1 MLDSA
6 VPSGPIPEP
15 PPERVEGTSRATLA
29 VEGMTCAA
37 CVGRVERALAAV
49 PGVETATVNLA
60 TERATVRF
68 DAGEASPLDLA
79 AAVRRAGYDV
89 RTETVSFGVGGIT
102 CAACVGRVERA
113 LAAVPG
119 VEEATVNLATERATV
134 RLPAGAVDAAALRAA
149 VERAGYEVV
158 EAEAG
163 TPPEDAE
170 RAAREAATRALG
182 RRTLGAAV
190 LTAPLFA
197 LEMIPML
204 VPGGMDLVHALV
216 PMDVARWLG
225 FALATA
231 VMAGPGRRFYAAGWA
246 AARDRSPDMNTLVA
260 LGTLAAWSYSAVAVL
275 APGWLP
281 DGTRHVYFEAAAVI
295 VTLVLAGKWIEA
307 RAKGR
312 TSEAVRAL
320 LGLRARTARVVRD
333 GAETE
338 VPIEA
343 VRVGDLVRVRPGET
357 VAVDGTVVEGS
368 SYVDESMVTGEPV
381 PVEKA
386 AGAATV
392 GGTVNGAGALLVRT
406 DRVGADTLLAQ
417 IVRLVEDAQASRP
430 AIQAL
435 ADRVVAVF
443 VPVVLAL
450 AALTFA
456 AWMLLGPSP
465 ALTHALV
472 AAVSVLIIACPCA
485 MGLATPVSVMV
496 GTGKGAELGVLFR
509 RGEALQTLGE
519 ADVVALDKTGTLTEG
534 RPRLTRVAVA
544 DEWDEDAAL
553 ALVAAVE
560 ASSEHPI
567 ARAVVEAAEARGL
580 RVPPATAVEAVPGKG
595 VRGTV
600 DGRRVEV
607 GAGRWMDEIG
617 AAPGALADDAARWAT
632 DGETALFAAVDGR
645 IVLALAVADPVRETT
660 PAALAAL
667 HRQGARIVMVTG
679 DGRATAEAVARALGI
694 DEVRAE
700 TLPADKADVVRALQ
714 QDGAR
719 VAFVGDGINDA
730 PALAAADVG
739 IAIGTG
745 TDVAIEA
752 ADVVL
757 MRDDL
762 GALVRAR
769 ALSRA
774 TLRNVKQNL
783 FWAFAY
789 NAVLIPVAAGAL
801 YPAFGWRLSPVLAAA
816 AMAFSSVFVLG
827 NALRLRR
834 FGGERGAGSGQ
845 RG

>member
-1 MLDSA
+1 MTDA
-6 VPSGPIPEP
+6 PARPAP
-15 PPERVEGTSRATLA
+15 PPPSDPARATLA

-49 PGVETATVNLA
+49 PGVEEASVNLA

-68 DAGEASPLDLA
+68 DPAQASPLDLA

-89 RTETVSFGVGGIT
+89 RTESVSFGVGGMT

-134 RLPAGAVDAAALRAA
+134 RFPAGAVDADALRAA

-158 EAEAG
+158 ETPSG

-170 RAAREAATRALG
+170 RAARAAAQRALG
-182 RRTLGAAV
+182 RRTLVAAA
-190 LTAPLFA
+190 LTLPLFA

-204 VPGGMDLVHALV
+204 VPGGMEWVHAWV
-216 PMDVARWLG
+216 PMPVLRWIGLV
-225 FALATA
+225 LATA
-231 VMAGPGRRFYAAGWA
+231 VMAGPGRRFYASGWR
-246 AARDRSPDMNTLVA
+246 AARDGSPDMNTLVA
-260 LGTLAAWSYSAVAVL
+260 LGTLAAWSYSAVATL
-275 APGWLP
+275 APGLLP
-281 DGTRHVYFEAAAVI
+281 AGARHVYFEAAAVI

-320 LGLRARTARVVRD
+320 LGLRARTARVVQD
-333 GAETE
+333 GVETE

-343 VRVGDLVRVRPGET
+343 MRVGDLVRVRPGET
-357 VAVDGTVVEGS
+357 VAVDGTVVEGTS
-368 SYVDESMVTGEPV
+368 FVDESMVTGEPV
-381 PVEKA
+381 PVEKT
-386 AGAATV
+386 AGAETV

-406 DRVGADTLLAQ
+406 GRVGADTLLAQ

-443 VPVVLAL
+443 VPVVLAV

-456 AWMLLGPSP
+456 AWMVWGPSP

-509 RGEALQTLGE
+509 RGDALQTLGE
-519 ADVVALDKTGTLTEG
+519 AGVVALDKTGTLTEG
-534 RPRLTRVAVA
+534 RPRLTRLALA
-544 DEWDEDAAL
+544 DGAGLSESEAL

-567 ARAVVEAAEARGL
+567 ARAVVEDAEARGL
-580 RVPPATAVEAVPGKG
+580 DVSSATAVEAVPGKG

-600 DGRRVEV
+600 GGRRVEI
-607 GAGRWMDEIG
+607 GAARWMDEIG
-617 AAPGALADDAARWAT
+617 AAPGALADTARGWAA

-645 IVLALAVADPVRETT
+645 AVLALAVADPVRATT
-660 PAALAAL
+660 PAALDAL

-679 DGRATAEAVARALGI
+679 DGRATAEAVARRLGI

-700 TLPADKADVVRALQ
+700 TLPADKAEVVRSLQ
-714 QDGAR
+714 AGGARDGRPSR

-739 IAIGTG
+739 VAIGTG

-757 MRDDL
+757 MRGDL
-762 GALVRAR
+762 GALVDAR

-783 FWAFAY
+783 FWAFGY

-801 YPAFGWRLSPVLAAA
+801 YPAFGWQLSPALAAG
-816 AMAFSSVFVLG
+816 AMALSSVFVLG

-834 FGGERGAGSGQ
+834 FRP
-845 RG
+845 R